1 MLANRYLCSMLI
13 CFIYYVTVI
22 FCIGIRYGC
31 CLRIFMKVVFKVFVG
46 LIHGFLVIFIN
57 GLVLI
62 GVPRLIFKIFRVIS
76 LIFSLR
82 SSFGLLLSIII
93 GFLFYAT

>member
-1 MLANRYLCSMLI
+1 
-13 CFIYYVTVI
+13 
-22 FCIGIRYGC
+22 
-31 CLRIFMKVVFKVFVG
+31 MKVVFKVFVG

-93 GFLFYAT
+93 GFLFYATWFYH

>member
-1 MLANRYLCSMLI
+1 
-13 CFIYYVTVI
+13 
-22 FCIGIRYGC
+22 
-31 CLRIFMKVVFKVFVG
+31 MKVVFRVFVG

-93 GFLFYAT
+93 GFLFYATWFYH